1 MNPEQKRKS
10 LKGLIQA
17 VVKHVNNF
25 TPKLKQG
32 ECTDIES
39 GIFTSQFV
47 QTPQSNFVVNTIK
60 RKLADTGICVKTT
73 FEPVIG
79 ESYQKLKIEV
89 I

>member
-1 MNPEQKRKS
+1 MNHEQKRES
-10 LKGLIQA
+10 LKKLITT
-17 VVKHVNNF
+17 VIEHVSQF
-25 TPKLKQG
+25 SPSLKQG

-39 GIFTSQFV
+39 GIFTNQFV

-60 RKLADTGICVKTT
+60 RNLADTGIQVKTT

-79 ESYQKLKIEV
+79 ESYNKLKIEV